1 MPFFLQT
8 MTGAGAPCAGH
19 QRDEEWLRRK
29 NWVSATLSR
38 LGLAGKKKGILS
50 NYKSSWVQETLAM
63 AIFLSSQV

>member
-38 LGLAGKKKGILS
+38 LGLAGKKKKEFLAITKAVE
-50 NYKSSWVQETLAM
+50 YKKH
-63 AIFLSSQV
+63 